1 VRLGHVGGELRV
13 GAGHV
18 ALLIGRQRVAGD
30 QRLRAG
36 RVQHRDV
43 AGRVARRLDALEVED
58 RLAVVDGGQLAGGV
72 DRLEVAAPGVGPGA
86 VGQPEHR
93 RRGRG
98 GGGSR

>member
-36 RVQHRDV
+36 RVRHRDV

-58 RLAVVDGGQLAGGV
+58 RLAVVDGGQLAGASIAL
-72 DRLEVAAPGVGPGA
+72 RSPPPA
-86 VGQPEHR
+86 
-93 RRGRG
+93 
-98 GGGSR
+98 